1 MGDDKEKN
9 SVSTANASTK
19 VGFDS
24 KALNGLRGFAAVHI
38 VIHHGFQM
46 SNKLVMYGNVSE
58 LTCGACY
65 ILIANQKL

>member
-9 SVSTANASTK
+9 SVSADDSTK

-58 LTCGACY
+58 LTCGS
-65 ILIANQKL
+65 LLPFR